1 MRNEW
6 IWMMPMRFCL
16 LWFLKETLNEKPAD
30 SDHEIIRVVFVLF
43 GNHLSVYFGCC
54 FVIQ

>member
-30 SDHEIIRVVFVLF
+30 SDHEIIRVVFILF